1 MNYFSLM
8 KPAPLRGIGE
18 KKLLAAIC
26 LLIFCGM
33 AVAAFWPF
41 NPRPRNHVAW
51 LGDENGLRFGGGG
64 IILSSGKLQFPEPG
78 MSGGATLE
86 IWLEPAQDTDSTSL
100 LSFSPPANPQQLRL
114 RQAQSY
120 LLLLQESTPTIHHS
134 AMTSLWV
141 PRAFQAHKKKFITII
156 SGTGGTTVY
165 LDGVPGEKSARY
177 RITSKDISGL
187 LILGCSPDG
196 DDTWRGKLFGMAVFD
211 RKITPAQVSRHY
223 EAWRDGQ
230 LAAVSDDHPMGLYA
244 FGERAG
250 NIVHNQISSGPDLI
264 IPGIFTIPYKPF
276 LKAFWKEF
284 YPNRA
289 YLNDVLINVAGF
301 VPFGF
306 FFCMYLSSGQASRR
320 IVVATILLG
329 AVFSVTIEVLQW
341 FIPMRDSGT
350 TDILTNSLG
359 TALGA
364 MLYRSG
370 TLHALFDRLASRTT
384 G

>member
-1 MNYFSLM
+1 MNYFSFM
-8 KPAPLRGIGE
+8 RGIGE
-18 KKLLAAIC
+18 KRLLAAIC

-51 LGDENGLRFGGGG
+51 LGNENGLRFGGGG
-64 IILSSGKLQFPEPG
+64 IILGSGKLEFPESE
-78 MSGGATLE
+78 MSGGASLE

-120 LLLLQESTPTIHHS
+120 LLILEEPTTTIRHS

-141 PRAFQAHKKKFITII
+141 PRAFQAHKKKFITVS
-156 SGTGGTTVY
+156 SGVTGTTVY
-165 LDGVPGEKSARY
+165 LDGVPAEKAARFK
-177 RITSKDISGL
+177 ITGKDISGL
-187 LILGCSPDG
+187 LIAGCSPDG
-196 DDTWRGKLFGMAVFD
+196 DDTWRGKLFGLAIFD

-223 EAWRDGQ
+223 QGWLAGR
-230 LAAVSDDHPMGLYA
+230 LAAVRDDHPIGL
-244 FGERAG
+244 FTFEERAG
-250 NIVHNQISSGPDLI
+250 KLVRNRISSGPDLI

-306 FFCMYLSSGQASRR
+306 FFCMYLSSRQASRT

-329 AVFSVTIEVLQW
+329 AAFSVTIEVLQW

-384 G
+384 A